1 MGINDTVSLHNL
13 KEQFQDFKLS
23 PNDLPVLVKYKAA
36 DGVMR
41 PKAGLFWLEVGKMTT
56 LEGQPRF
63 NLLHKL
69 ISGLMTIPVSNADSE
84 RGFSMLRKIH
94 TDQRSNLE
102 HSSIVALMAMKF
114 NLDDCCWD
122 IKLSPELL
130 RECKKATKSYVA
142 PHSDTHTSAGPS
154 SAASAT

>member
-23 PNDLPVLVKYKAA
+23 PNDLRVLVKYKAS

-63 NLLHKL
+63 NLLHK
-69 ISGLMTIPVSNADSE
+69 
-84 RGFSMLRKIH
+84 
-94 TDQRSNLE
+94 
-102 HSSIVALMAMKF
+102 
-114 NLDDCCWD
+114 
-122 IKLSPELL
+122 
-130 RECKKATKSYVA
+130 
-142 PHSDTHTSAGPS
+142 
-154 SAASAT
+154 